1 MTDSTV
7 SDARRPF
14 DIQAAFADGNPYPH
28 YAWFRAKDPVNVGE
42 PSWPLGH
49 PRVTLFRHEDVM
61 TWLKDG
67 RMARRVSQLE
77 EMRALR
83 EEQQWAPPEPDT
95 WGYVADRF
103 MLFQDPPDHTRL
115 RGLANR
121 AFTPR
126 VVADRR
132 EEIEAIAAD
141 LLAAFREEQG
151 GEGDLIRALSY
162 PLPVLVIARV
172 LGVPQED
179 LHRFRGWAAVLGAAI
194 DLPSEALADFQA
206 RANDTT
212 REIADYLRHIVA
224 RRRAESRDDLISRLI
239 AARDEEGRLDEDEL
253 IATCILLIIAGHE
266 TTVNL
271 ITNGT
276 LALLRHRDQ
285 WNRLVTDPALAG
297 NATEELLRY
306 DSPVQLTARIVTED
320 VEIEGVPVPR
330 GTEIFFMLGSAN
342 RDEAVWDAPDA
353 LRIDRQVGRH
363 MAFGMGI
370 HFCLGAPLARLEGEI
385 AFQTLARESP
395 GLELIDPNPR
405 WRPGAV
411 LHGLERLDVRLS
423 T

>member
-7 SDARRPF
+7 SDERRHF
-14 DIQAAFADGNPYPH
+14 DVQAAFADGNPYPH
-28 YAWFRAKDPVNVGE
+28 YAWFREHEPVHAGE
-42 PSWPLGH
+42 PGWPLDH
-49 PRVTLFRHEDVM
+49 PRIFLFRHADVM
-61 TWLKDG
+61 RWLKDP
-67 RMARRVSQLE
+67 RVVRRASQLAE
-77 EMRALR
+77 VRALR
-83 EEQQWAPPEPDT
+83 AEQAWEPPAPDT
-95 WGYVADRF
+95 WGHVADRF
-103 MLFQDPPDHTRL
+103 MLFQDPPDHTRR

-132 EEIEAIAAD
+132 EEIEAIASD
-141 LLAAFREEQG
+141 LLAAFLEEG

-172 LGVPQED
+172 LGIPRED
-179 LHRFRGWAAVLGAAI
+179 MQRFRGWAAVLGAAI
-194 DLPSEALADFQA
+194 DLPSDALAAFQA
-206 RANDTT
+206 RANDAT
-212 REIADYLRHIVA
+212 REMAEYLRHIVA
-224 RRRAESRDDLISRLI
+224 RRRAEPNDDLISRLI
-239 AARDEEGRLDEDEL
+239 AARDEEGRLTEDEL
-253 IATCILLIIAGHE
+253 IATCILLMIAGHE

-285 WNRLVTDPALAG
+285 WERLVADPALAG

-306 DSPVQLTARIVTED
+306 DRPVQLTARLLAED
-320 VEIEGVPVPR
+320 VEIGGVGVPR
-330 GTEIFFMLGSAN
+330 GTELFFMLGSAN

-353 LRIDRQVGRH
+353 LRIDRPVGRH

-370 HFCLGAPLARLEGEI
+370 HFCLGAPLARLEGEM
-385 AFQTLARESP
+385 AFALLAREAP
-395 GLELIDPNPR
+395 ELALVDPDPR

-423 T
+423 P